1 MCIFWTRPGEP
12 DCGRRGSHIPRRR
25 SQLKVTELSLDQLK
39 EAPWNPNQMD
49 EAMFQKLRESLTRY
63 GLVQNLVV
71 RPVEEGC
78 YEVLS
83 GNQRL
88 QVLREFQR
96 SAVPCVVVELDDAHA
111 RLLSQALNR
120 IAGEDDLGLRADL
133 LQQVLEELPQS
144 EVLKLLP
151 ETADSLQAFAP
162 LGQQDLAGYLQN
174 YQQAQVARLKH
185 LTFQFTP
192 PQLEVIEEALARVLP
207 RASDAGTGNPNPR
220 GNALY
225 LLCLGYLGGEEKNA

>member
-1 MCIFWTRPGEP
+1 MIV
-12 DCGRRGSHIPRRR
+12 I
-25 SQLKVTELSLDQLK
+25 ELTLDHLK
-39 EAPWNPNQMD
+39 EADWNPNQMD
-49 EAMFQKLRESLTRY
+49 GAMVNRLRESIGRY

-71 RPVEEGC
+71 RPLGNGS

-88 QVLREFQR
+88 QVLREIN
-96 SAVPCVVVELDDAHA
+96 SGSVPCVVVDLDDARA

-120 IAGEDDLGLRADL
+120 IAGEDDLGLRA
-133 LQQVLEELPQS
+133 ELIK
-144 EVLKLLP
+144 EVLDQIPQAEVVKLLP
-151 ETADSLQAFAP
+151 ETVESLNAFAS

-185 LTFQFTP
+185 LTFQSTP
-192 PQLEVIEEALARVLP
+192 AQLEVIEEALARVMP
-207 RASDAGTGNPNPR
+207 QAGKTPGDNPNPR

-225 LLCLGYLGGEEKNA
+225 LLCRSYLELTQEES

>member
-1 MCIFWTRPGEP
+1 
-12 DCGRRGSHIPRRR
+12 
-25 SQLKVTELSLDQLK
+25 
-39 EAPWNPNQMD
+39 MD
-49 EAMFQKLRESLTRY
+49 EAMLQKLRESITRY

-71 RPVEEGC
+71 RPLGNGS

-88 QVLREFQR
+88 QVLRELQR
-96 SAVPCVVVELDDAHA
+96 SPVPCVVVELADAHA
-111 RLLSQALNR
+111 RLLGQALNR
-120 IAGEDDLGLRADL
+120 IAGSDDLGLRAEML
-133 LQQVLEELPQS
+133 KEILNQIPQA

-151 ETADSLQAFAP
+151 ETAESLQAFAS

-185 LTFQFTP
+185 LTFQSLAG
-192 PQLEVIEEALARVLP
+192 QVEIIEEALSRFLPQARG
-207 RASDAGTGNPNPR
+207 ACAGNPNAR

-225 LLCLGYLGGEEKNA
+225 LLCKSYLELTGRES